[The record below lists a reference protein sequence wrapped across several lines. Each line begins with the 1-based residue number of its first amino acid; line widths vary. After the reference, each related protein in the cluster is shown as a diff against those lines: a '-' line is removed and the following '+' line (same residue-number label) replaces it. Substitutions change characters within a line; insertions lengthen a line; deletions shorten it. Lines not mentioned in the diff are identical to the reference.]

1 MLVGIKFLNN
11 KNSEHKYSD
20 SDTPTYRV
28 VPSNQLL
35 LLLMTTQN
43 IIPYQP
49 GSGNVA

>member
-35 LLLMTTQN
+35 MTTQN